1 MIIQLENISKQYTY
15 ESAPSRVVLQNINME
30 LCKGDSVAIV
40 GPSGCGKSTLLNI
53 LGTLD
58 LASSGKVSLEGDD
71 IIDFKEEKLAEVRNR
86 KIGFIFQMH
95 HLLPQLNLWE
105 NILVP
110 TLPLKDKKLRLESE
124 QRALDLL
131 NFVGLQDKIHQ
142 RPGQLSGGEC
152 QRAAVVRALI
162 NKPELILAD
171 EPTGSLDQES
181 AEKMGDL
188 LLQINKEYQVAIVIV
203 THSMELAERMEKVYM
218 LSQGQLIKHNSQ

>member
-1 MIIQLENISKQYTY
+1 MIIQLENIKKQYTY
-15 ESAPSRVVLQNINME
+15 QSAPSRIVLENIN
-30 LCKGDSVAIV
+30 LQVNKGDTLAIV

-58 LASSGKVSLEGDD
+58 LPSAGKVILEGENM
-71 IIDFKEEKLAEVRNR
+71 IDFKEEKLAEVRNR

-95 HLLPQLNLWE
+95 HLLPQLNLLE
-105 NILVP
+105 NVLVP
-110 TLPLKDKKLRLESE
+110 TLPLKDKKLKKEAL
-124 QRALDLL
+124 QRALALL
-131 NFVGLQDKIHQ
+131 KFVGLEDKHHQ

-162 NKPELILAD
+162 NQPELILAD

-188 LLQINKEYQVAIVIV
+188 LVRINKEYNVAMVVV
-203 THSMELAERMEKVYM
+203 THSMELAGRMEKIYM
-218 LSQGQLIKHNSQ
+218 LSQGQLIKHNSM